1 MIFYVLYIFKKIT
14 LSLNFA
20 NKTICALNSFL
31 VSFIKS
37 EVGAKA
43 SPRLQFT
50 SNSYF
55 NLAMLEFKKQWPQT
69 TNSKS
74 KIKILICSNGPNH

>member
-50 SNSYF
+50 SNSHF
-55 NLAMLEFKKQWPQT
+55 NLAMLEFKKQWPKQLT
-69 TNSKS
+69 
-74 KIKILICSNGPNH
+74 PNQKLKY